1 MLYNISFKNKMPFL
15 IILDVTVFP
24 EASNPPQHDLLDDA
38 LWDVDAVHG
47 DQPTELR

>member
-1 MLYNISFKNKMPFL
+1 MPFL

-24 EASNPPQHDLLDDA
+24 APPRPPTSDDLLDDA